1 MKGTMCHLLQWVV
14 VSVVLLEGSLAV
26 GQQNAAP
33 VTVSET
39 SISKTEH
46 GAMVSLRFT
55 NVSAK
60 GIVALVLVCSHYDD
74 KGKIVSSGTQVAMRG
89 AGQPGPRAFA
99 AAESW
104 NGVINI
110 PVDAGG
116 DVVRHSMYIDFV
128 LFEDRSTWGQ
138 DSRRMSLNIA
148 GLRSGIASERN
159 RLKELLKRKG
169 YQEVINDLNR

>member
-1 MKGTMCHLLQWVV
+1 MNERMSSLLQGVLC
-14 VSVVLLEGSLAV
+14 VVLLGGSLAA
-26 GQQNAAP
+26 GQQNPAP

-39 SISKTEH
+39 SFSKTEQ

-55 NVSAK
+55 NVSSK

-74 KGKIVSSGTQVAMRG
+74 KGKLVSSGTQVAMRG
-89 AGQPGPRAFA
+89 AGQPGPRVFA
-99 AAESW
+99 QAESW

-110 PVDAGG
+110 PVDGG
-116 DVVRHSMYIDFV
+116 GNVVRHSTHIDFV

-159 RLKELLKRKG
+159 RLKELLRRKG
-169 YQEVINDLNR
+169 YQEVINDLTR